1 MRWILL
7 HVFIQQ
13 LFLEHLLP
21 ARVFQALVKVVNK
34 INHCLGTP
42 SEDSGSES
50 SGHLDMWSRGQKHI
64 SKITVKAF
72 LNQLAVTV
80 SKLSLL

>member
-1 MRWILL
+1 M
-7 HVFIQQ
+7 FIQQ

-50 SGHLDMWSRGQKHI
+50 SGHLDTWSRGQKHI